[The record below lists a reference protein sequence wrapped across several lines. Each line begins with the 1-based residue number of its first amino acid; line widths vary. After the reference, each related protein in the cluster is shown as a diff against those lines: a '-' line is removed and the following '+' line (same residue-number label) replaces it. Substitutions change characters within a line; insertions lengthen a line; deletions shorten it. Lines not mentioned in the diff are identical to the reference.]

1 MSEAAAVAPR
11 ARSLDVVTAVWGAE
25 YCRLFLDVCVPNQL
39 TPGNLGALP
48 AGSRYRV
55 FTSGDDADA
64 LKASS
69 ALRQVGELMPVD
81 VVVVRELSG
90 SSRNKFNREASCHRR
105 AVAEAR
111 EPGAALIFV
120 CPDHVMSE
128 GALAAVVRRHAAGSR
143 AVVCTGLRVDREA
156 FLSAL
161 YARGGAGGVPPRE
174 LVALALDH
182 LHPFTLAHMIDSDHA
197 VRRPIGLYWKVP
209 GEGLL
214 ARCFFLTPLMVD
226 PLRRDILPSGTI
238 DGHYVRQACPIRDDV
253 HVVSDSDEL
262 VLFEMS
268 HIDALVP
275 GDALRHVSPWRTA
288 AVMSRCDSHQQSYWT
303 EPIRLHVRD
312 IGEAWSDPEA
322 HAARFA
328 GRVVTRH
335 KVWRWLTL
343 REPKIVWRDSEVRQQ
358 LRRAAKRSSAWRNRS
373 AALLTHAAV
382 RHVQQFRKRATR
394 AGRRA
399 LRRARAVMFLIT
411 ESVAR
416 QR

>member
-1 MSEAAAVAPR
+1 MSKVTAPR
-11 ARSLDVVTAVWGAE
+11 ARSFDVVTAVWGAE
-25 YCRLFLDVCVPNQL
+25 YCRLFLDVCVPNQV

-55 FTSGDDADA
+55 FTSGNDADA
-64 LKASS
+64 LKSSS

-111 EPGAALIFV
+111 ESGAALIFV

-128 GALAAVVRRHAAGSR
+128 GTFAAVVRRHAAGSR

-156 FLSAL
+156 FLRVL
-161 YARGGAGGVPPRE
+161 YARGGVGGVLPRE

-182 LHPFTLAHMIDSDHA
+182 LHPFTRAHMIDSDHA

-214 ARCFFLTPLMVD
+214 ARCFYLTPLMVD

-238 DGHYVRQACPIRDDV
+238 DEHYVRQACPIRGDV

-262 VLFEMS
+262 ALFEMS
-268 HIDALVP
+268 HLDTLVP
-275 GDALRHVSPWRTA
+275 GDALRYVSPLRTA
-288 AVMSRCDSHQQSYWT
+288 VVMSRCDSHQQSYWA

-312 IGEAWSDPEA
+312 IGQAWSKAESD
-322 HAARFA
+322 AARFA
-328 GRVVTRH
+328 SRVVTLH
-335 KVWRWLTL
+335 KAWRWLTL
-343 REPKIVWRDSEVRQQ
+343 REPKIVWRDSELRQQ
-358 LRRAAKRSSAWRNRS
+358 LRRAAKQSSAWCAHS
-373 AALLTHAAV
+373 VLLLTHGAV
-382 RHVQQFRKRATR
+382 RHAQQWRKRAAR
-394 AGRRA
+394 VARRTA
-399 LRRARAVMFLIT
+399 RRARAAVFLVT
-411 ESVAR
+411 QSVAR
-416 QR
+416 PR